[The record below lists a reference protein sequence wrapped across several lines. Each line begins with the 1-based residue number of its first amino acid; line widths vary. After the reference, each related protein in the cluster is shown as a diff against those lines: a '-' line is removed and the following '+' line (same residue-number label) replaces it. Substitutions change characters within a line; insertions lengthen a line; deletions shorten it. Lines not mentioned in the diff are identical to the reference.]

1 MVFLIANY
9 LPMFS
14 EQMVIIIIIIIIII
28 GFYVC

>member
-14 EQMVIIIIIIIIII
+14 EQTVIIIIIII

>member
-14 EQMVIIIIIIIIII
+14 EQMVIIIIIIII